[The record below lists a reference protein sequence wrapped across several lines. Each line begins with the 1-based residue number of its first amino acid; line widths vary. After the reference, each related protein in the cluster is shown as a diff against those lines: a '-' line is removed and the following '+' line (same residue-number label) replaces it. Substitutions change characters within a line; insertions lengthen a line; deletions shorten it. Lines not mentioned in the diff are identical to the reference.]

1 MQTPRN
7 PLRRAHPVWM
17 CGMRP
22 FFLLAMV
29 SALGLLGLWGL
40 ALGAGLPPPQVAGGP
55 IVWHVHELVFGFAMA
70 GVAGFALTALP
81 EFTGEAGA
89 SRGQLRALVLLWLI
103 ARAGFWASGWAGAE
117 ALWLAGAA
125 QVALPLAVAAVL
137 ARALRSP
144 AGRAHA
150 SFGWALLA
158 LAGMALGF
166 YADALGGAPGL
177 RWLHATLG
185 VLMLLIVVAASR
197 ISMRMVNRAI
207 EQVTPGAPPY
217 LARPPKRHL
226 AALCITL
233 ATLVQFARPGSA
245 LAGWLALA
253 AAAAM
258 FHLMS
263 DWHVG
268 PALWRR
274 RFPLLLYAMYAC
286 MALGYGALGLAYLGA
301 LPGTGAGWHLLGAGA
316 VGLGV
321 FVVIAIAGRA
331 HAGLLPDP
339 GPWVPLGGALILAA
353 TALRAAAAVLGWGG
367 IALAAAAALWL
378 LAYGVLLWRVGP
390 GLWRPRTDGRDG
402 CDGPAP

>member
-1 MQTPRN
+1 
-7 PLRRAHPVWM
+7 
-17 CGMRP
+17 MRP

-40 ALGAGLPPPQVAGGP
+40 ALGAGLPAPQVEGGP

-81 EFTGEAGA
+81 EFTGDPGA
-89 SRGQLRALVLLWLI
+89 SRAQLRVLVLLWLA
-103 ARAGFWASGWAGAE
+103 ARAGFWASGWGGAA
-117 ALWLAGAA
+117 ALWLAAAA
-125 QVALPLAVAAVL
+125 QVALPLAVLVVL
-137 ARALRSP
+137 APALRTA
-144 AGRAHA
+144 AGRRHW

-158 LAGMALGF
+158 LAGVALGF
-166 YADALGGAPGL
+166 YADALRGEVGL

-197 ISMRMVNRAI
+197 ISMRMVNSAI
-207 EQVTPGAPPY
+207 EQVTPLAPPY

-233 ATLVQFARPGSA
+233 ATLAQFAWPGTA

-274 RFPLLLYAMYAC
+274 RFPLLLYTMYAC
-286 MALGYGALGLAYLGA
+286 MALGFAALGLAHLGA
-301 LPGTGAGWHLLGAGA
+301 LPGAGAGWHLLGAGA
-316 VGLGV
+316 VGMGV

-331 HAGLLPDP
+331 HAGLLPDT
-339 GPWVPLGGALILAA
+339 GPWIPLGGALILAA
-353 TALRAAAAVLGWGG
+353 TGLRATTALLGWGAD
-367 IALAAAAALWL
+367 ALAGSAGLWC
-378 LAYGVLLWRVGP
+378 LAYAVLLWRVGP

-402 CDGPAP
+402 CEGPAP

>member
-1 MQTPRN
+1 
-7 PLRRAHPVWM
+7 
-17 CGMRP
+17 MRP
-22 FFLLAMV
+22 FFLLAMI

-40 ALGAGLPPPQVAGGP
+40 VLGAGVAPPQVEGGP

-81 EFTGEAGA
+81 EFTGVAGV
-89 SRGQLRALVLLWLI
+89 SRVQLRALVLLWLI
-103 ARAGFWASGWAGAE
+103 ARAGFWASGWGGAV
-117 ALWLAGAA
+117 ALWLAAAA
-125 QVALPLAVAAVL
+125 QVALPMAVL
-137 ARALRSP
+137 AVLAPALRTA
-144 AGRAHA
+144 AGRAHW

-158 LAGMALGF
+158 LAAMALGF
-166 YADALGGAPGL
+166 YADALRGAVGL

-233 ATLVQFARPGSA
+233 ATLAQFARPGDA
-245 LAGWLALA
+245 LVGWLALA

-286 MALGYGALGLAYLGA
+286 MALGYAALGLAHLGA
-301 LPGTGAGWHLLGAGA
+301 LAGTGAGWHLLGAGA
-316 VGLGV
+316 VGMGV

-331 HAGLLPDP
+331 HAGLWPDT
-339 GPWVPLGGALILAA
+339 GPWIPLGGALILAA
-353 TALRAAAAVLGWGG
+353 TGLRVLAALQGWGG
-367 IALAAAAALWL
+367 GALAASAALWC
-378 LAYGVLLWRVGP
+378 LAYAVLLWRVGP
-390 GLWRPRTDGRDG
+390 GLWRPRTYGRDG
-402 CDGPAP
+402 CEGPAA

>member
-1 MQTPRN
+1 MNGSRN
-7 PLRRAHPVWM
+7 PWRSAHPVWM

-22 FFLLAMV
+22 FFLLAML

-40 ALGAGLPPPQVAGGP
+40 ALGAGLPPPQVEGGP

-81 EFTGEAGA
+81 EFTGAAGA
-89 SRGQLRALVLLWLI
+89 SRARLQALVLLWLM
-103 ARAGFWASGWAGAE
+103 ARAGFWASGWGGAA

-125 QVALPLAVAAVL
+125 QVALPLALLAVL
-137 ARALRSP
+137 APALATP
-144 AGRAHA
+144 AGRRHW

-166 YADALGGAPGL
+166 YADALRGAAGL

-245 LAGWLALA
+245 LAGWLALS

-286 MALGYGALGLAYLGA
+286 MALGFGALGLAHLGA
-301 LPGTGAGWHLLGAGA
+301 LPGAGAGWHLLGAGA
-316 VGLGV
+316 VGMGV

-331 HAGLLPDP
+331 HAGLQPDV
-339 GPWVPLGGALILAA
+339 GPWIPLGGALILAA
-353 TALRAAAAVLGWGG
+353 TGLRAVTALLGWGG
-367 IALAAAAALWL
+367 GALAASAVLWC

-390 GLWRPRTDGRDG
+390 GLWRRRTDGRDG
-402 CDGPAP
+402 CDGPVA